1 MASSLGGTRSIRLSY
16 GDRPV
21 NYRKK
26 TAPSGREPGS
36 GGPLPAPAARRLTES
51 TRRPGL
57 ARRVSLAAYPRSP
70 TMAITLYDITHTT
83 AVRGLKNLEALLD
96 KALANAESRKIDPAV
111 LLASRLAPDMF
122 PLLRQVQIACDFAKS
137 VPARIAGIEV
147 AAYEDTEQSF
157 AELHQRIAKTIA
169 LIEGLSVDQ
178 LNGSTVTEIV
188 LRPGTPKEKTLSVQ
202 DYALKY
208 GMPQFFFHVTTAYN
222 VLRHNG
228 VEIGKKDFMGA
239 Y

>member
-1 MASSLGGTRSIRLSY
+1 MSNNLYVATVPVIKQMLLALSDVLTKAEAY
-16 GDRPV
+16 AQL
-21 NYRKK
+21 RKVE
-26 TAPSGREPGS
+26 PS
-36 GGPLPAPAARRLTES
+36 
-51 TRRPGL
+51 
-57 ARRVSLAAYPRSP
+57 
-70 TMAITLYDITHTT
+70 
-83 AVRGLKNLEALLD
+83 
-96 KALANAESRKIDPAV
+96 V
-111 LLASRLAPDMF
+111 LLQARLFPDML
-122 PLLRQVQIACDFAKS
+122 PLVRQVQIACDFAKS

-157 AELHQRIAKTIA
+157 AELQQRIAKTIA